1 MNMYSTVK
9 KQRKLS
15 DEKIERI
22 INAWI
27 FSDAIVKAMDDSSS
41 IRAFS
46 EDFSQEVVIFKNS
59 KGDFILE
66 SWKGGLLELT
76 VRYDQW
82 PLKLSVVFF
91 CLVEIIIS

>member
-1 MNMYSTVK
+1 MEKIFENTIVK
-9 KQRKLS
+9 KQKKQS

-66 SWKGGLLELT
+66 SWNGGLLELT
-76 VRYDQW
+76 VRYDHW
-82 PLKLSVVFF
+82 PLNYLLSSFAW
-91 CLVEIIIS
+91 LK

>member
-1 MNMYSTVK
+1 MP
-9 KQRKLS
+9 
-15 DEKIERI
+15 
-22 INAWI
+22 AI

-66 SWKGGLLELT
+66 SWNGGLLELT
-76 VRYDQW
+76 VRYDHW
-82 PLKLSVVFF
+82 PLNYLLSSFAWLKYSF
-91 CLVEIIIS
+91 HRLICMEGNFHYMG

>member
-1 MNMYSTVK
+1 MLKSLANLANTMEKIFEYSTVK
-9 KQRKLS
+9 KQKKQS

-66 SWKGGLLELT
+66 SWTGGLLELT
-76 VRYDQW
+76 VRYDH
-82 PLKLSVVFF
+82 
-91 CLVEIIIS
+91 

>member
-1 MNMYSTVK
+1 MYSTVK

-22 INAWI
+22 INAGI

-66 SWKGGLLELT
+66 SWNGGLLELT
-76 VRYDQW
+76 VRYDHW
-82 PLKLSVVFF
+82 SLNYLLSSFAWLK
-91 CLVEIIIS
+91 